1 MYWCVCLKDDTKPLT
16 LVNPGTKPTF
26 PGNAEL
32 PIPNAEFIVPAKVS
46 LIMLNA
52 TNGGEYVIA
61 AEANLAYLE
70 NIPLSPNIF
79 NILSAPA
86 SPNPLNAS
94 ANPGSFIS

>member
-1 MYWCVCLKDDTKPLT
+1 
-16 LVNPGTKPTF
+16 
-26 PGNAEL
+26 
-32 PIPNAEFIVPAKVS
+32 
-46 LIMLNA
+46 MLNA